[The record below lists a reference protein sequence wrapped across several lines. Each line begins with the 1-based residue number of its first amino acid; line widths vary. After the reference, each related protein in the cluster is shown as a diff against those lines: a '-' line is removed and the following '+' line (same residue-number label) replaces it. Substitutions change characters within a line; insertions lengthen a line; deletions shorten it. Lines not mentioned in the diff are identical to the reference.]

1 MEIATIQ
8 GETRQPGGRHANE
21 RLRRRGLV
29 PAVIYGHGQ
38 PPEYVSLSR
47 HDTELALA
55 HVQHVIRLKIDG
67 REEQYLIKDVQYDHL
82 QRKPVHVDLM
92 RVDPNERVKV
102 RVPLELRGVPHGTK
116 QGGTLVQVLAE
127 VEVECLLLQIPEALR
142 ARVEHLGLNEQ
153 LKVRDIDV
161 PPNVR
166 ILAAPD
172 DVVAVVH
179 PPRGTTEQEIQAAAS
194 PEGAEPE
201 VIAKGKA
208 EESEAEE
215 GETKS

>member
-8 GETRQPGGRHANE
+8 GETRQLGGRHAND
-21 RLRRRGLV
+21 RLRRRGLL

-55 HVQHVIRLKIDG
+55 HMQHVVRLKING
-67 REEQYLIKDVQYDHL
+67 REEQYLIKEVQYDHL
-82 QRKPVHVDLM
+82 QQKPIHVDLM
-92 RVDPNERVKV
+92 RVDVNERVKV
-102 RVPLELRGVPHGTK
+102 RVPLELRGTPQGTQ

-127 VEVECLLLQIPEALR
+127 VEVECLLLKIPDALR
-142 ARVEHLGLNEQ
+142 ARVDHLGLNEQ
-153 LKVRDIDV
+153 LKVRDIEA
-161 PPNVR
+161 PPDVR
-166 ILAAPD
+166 ILADLD

-179 PPRGTTEQEIQAAAS
+179 PPRGTAEAEVEAAA
-194 PEGAEPE
+194 PAEGAEPE

-208 EESEAEE
+208 EEEESEE
-215 GETKS
+215 GGAKS